1 MRLHEASGYLVVMRA
16 GAYLGAMR
24 SLIAVAVLLSVF
36 APGLGQA
43 QSKAQ
48 SQAQSP
54 APAGPRPLG
63 TFQSWTAAT
72 HNDGG
77 KRICY
82 AFTRASRSEGVPGR
96 NAQDILL
103 LVTHRPAG
111 RDQVAVRS
119 GYNFGRGAELR
130 LVIGPADLS
139 AYTSQDNAF
148 LRDGRAAVTA
158 MRNGREAQARAPG
171 PNGRGTAQDIFPL
184 AGFSAAY
191 EAISRECPPTAPPR
205 R

>member
-1 MRLHEASGYLVVMRA
+1 M
-16 GAYLGAMR
+16 
-24 SLIAVAVLLSVF
+24 IAVAVLISAF
-36 APGLGQA
+36 APSLGQA
-43 QSKAQ
+43 QSA
-48 SQAQSP
+48 

-77 KRICY
+77 TKLCY
-82 AFTRASRSEGVPGR
+82 AFTRATRSEGVPGR
-96 NAQDILL
+96 NAQNIQL

-111 RDQVAVRS
+111 RDQVAIRS
-119 GYNFGRGAELR
+119 GYTFGRGAELR
-130 LVIGPADLS
+130 LTVGTADLP
-139 AYTSQDNAF
+139 AYTSQDSAF
-148 LRDGRAAVTA
+148 LRDGRAAVSA
-158 MRNGREAQARAPG
+158 LRNGREAQARAPG

-191 EAISRECPPTAPPR
+191 EAISRECPPTAAPR